1 MLNILANY
9 RYADFLFSLMQ
20 KKYIKACEI
29 VYNSGPWLNIQF
41 PLDEL
46 GLSGKETDKSQ
57 NNKEDYS

>member
-1 MLNILANY
+1 
-9 RYADFLFSLMQ
+9 MQ
-20 KKYIKACEI
+20 KKYIIACEI